1 MVQILPPSNPHT
13 IYLLGARHPPPPQK
27 KKNSSNMIEFS
38 GETKYILNL
47 HSNLSL

>member
-13 IYLLGARHPPPPQK
+13 IYLFGARHPPPPK

-38 GETKYILNL
+38 GETKYIFNL
-47 HSNLSL
+47 HSKLSL